1 MRALVAGVDLGGTNI
16 ATAVVAPSG
25 RILGRDRR
33 PTRSEDGAK
42 SVLARMADSVRFAA
56 AAAGCDVRDLAA
68 VGVGSPGP
76 LDPVRGVVLYS
87 ENLRWRNVPLADI
100 LRRDLGRRVFLEND
114 ANVAA
119 LGEAWAGAWRGEPV
133 VLCVTLGTGVGGGL
147 IYDGRI
153 YRGAWD
159 IGIEIGHI
167 VVEPDGPTTRYGNRG
182 VLEQYASATGIVRM
196 ALQAGLRPRAGEGE
210 LSALSV
216 MERARGG
223 DVRARRV
230 YLQAGRFLGVG
241 LTTAI
246 HLLNPSMVVFAGGVS
261 RAGKLLFDP
270 MRRELRERCFRAS
283 LKGVKFRCAKLGNDM
298 GAVGAA
304 RLAYQGLGMK

>member
-1 MRALVAGVDLGGTNI
+1 MKTLVAGVDLGGTNI
-16 ATAVVAPSG
+16 ATDVVAPSG
-25 RILGRDRR
+25 RVLGRDRR
-33 PTRSEDGAK
+33 PTRSEEGAK
-42 SVLARMADSVRFAA
+42 SVLARLAGSVRAA
-56 AAAGCDVRDLAA
+56 ASAAGCDVRDLAA

-76 LDPVRGVVLYS
+76 LDPVRGMVLYS
-87 ENLRWRNVPLADI
+87 ENLRWRNVPLTDI
-100 LRRDLGRRVFLEND
+100 LRRDLGRKVFLEND

-119 LGEAWAGAWRGEPV
+119 LGEAWAGAGRGEPV

-147 IYDGRI
+147 VLDGRI

-159 IGIEIGHI
+159 VGIEIGHI
-167 VVEPDGPTTRYGNRG
+167 VVEPDGPATRYGNRG

-196 ALQAGLRPRAGEGE
+196 ALKAGLRARAGEGE
-210 LSALSV
+210 LSARSV

-283 LKGVKFRCAKLGNDM
+283 LKGVKFRRAKLGDDM

-304 RLAYQGLGMK
+304 RLAYQGLGAK